1 MLGFIIGFASLYGLV
16 RVIRG
21 GRGACGG
28 GRWHGGGWG
37 GHHHRGWGHH
47 GHEGHGG
54 GWGAGR
60 GGDFWLRG
68 ISQRLDATP
77 GQEKVIRQAVEDL
90 KAAAQKGKGEL
101 EATRRDV
108 ANAVRS
114 GAVDEVQLGELFAR
128 HDEKLRELRL
138 TFVGSLAK
146 VNEALDEDQRK
157 KLADL
162 LEGGFGRFGGGF
174 GGPYRGGQWA

>member
-28 GRWHGGGWG
+28 GRWQGGGWG
-37 GHHHRGWGHH
+37 GHHRGWGGHSH
-47 GHEGHGG
+47 GGHGG
-54 GWGAGR
+54 G

-68 ISQRLDATP
+68 ISSRLDATP
-77 GQEKVIRQAVEDL
+77 GQEKVIRQAIDEL
-90 KAAAQKGKGEL
+90 KAAAQSGKGEL

-108 ANAVRS
+108 ANAVRT

-128 HDEKLRELRL
+128 HDEKLREMRK
-138 TFVGSLAK
+138 TFIGSLAK

-157 KLADL
+157 KLAEI
-162 LEGGFGRFGGGF
+162 LEGGFGRFGRGF